1 MIKYFNVTVMERGK
15 RRKELVKAENRISA
29 VKIAKNKFPSAVIS
43 KAVETS
49 APLEETFSNVLSG
62 VKKTFEKKIPIDEK
76 ISTIR
81 QIAVMT
87 DAGIPITDTLA
98 DVSDN
103 TENTKLKN
111 IYRNMT
117 NDINSG
123 NSMSNAME
131 PYVEEFGQVALAMTK
146 LGERTG
152 NISESYFKLSKI
164 LESIR
169 DNTRKFKKAIRTPL
183 ITLTA
188 MGIAFTVLIMVVVP
202 KFKDIFSKFKTE
214 LPIPTQILLKL
225 EWAFSNYGLLILAVL
240 IGGVVAFKYFYKHN
254 LEFKYRMDKVMI
266 HPKFYLI
273 NKAVFLSTMHK
284 YNLVFGELVRSGIPV
299 SEALETAVGMVD
311 NLAIKE
317 QLLTVNTNI
326 GRGMNLAE
334 AFALTGLYQ
343 NMLLQ
348 MIKAGEAGGQLDAML
363 EKVTDYYDMEFQDLI
378 DNLAAYIEPIM
389 LFFIA
394 ILVLLMAL
402 GIFMPMW
409 DLGKA
414 VKNG

>member
-1 MIKYFNVTVMERGK
+1 MKYFNVTVMERGQ
-15 RRKELVKAENRISA
+15 RRQEIVKAESKVAAI
-29 VKIAKNKFPSAVIS
+29 KLAKYKFPTTVMVI
-43 KAVETS
+43 KAEETS
-49 APLEETFSNVLSG
+49 TPLGEVFSTFFDSL
-62 VKKTFEKKIPIDEK
+62 KKSLKSKIPINDK

-87 DAGIPITDTLA
+87 DAGIAINDTLE
-98 DVSDN
+98 DVA
-103 TENTKLKN
+103 ENTHNEKLKE
-111 IYRNMT
+111 IYTKIN
-117 NDINSG
+117 NDINAGHSL
-123 NSMSNAME
+123 SDAME
-131 PYVEEFGQVALAMTK
+131 PYTEEFGHVALAMTK

-152 NISESYFKLSKI
+152 NISESYHKLANI
-164 LESIR
+164 LENIR
-169 DNTRKFKKAIRTPL
+169 DNTAKFKKAIRTPI
-183 ITLTA
+183 ITLVA
-188 MGIAFTVLIMVVVP
+188 MAIAFTILIVVVVP
-202 KFKDIFSKFKTE
+202 KFKEIFSKFKTE

-225 EWAFSNYGLLILAVL
+225 EWLLSNYGIYVLLGIFLTIFIIKFL
-240 IGGVVAFKYFYKHN
+240 YNNNK
-254 LEFKYRMDKVMI
+254 EFKYQMDKLLI

-273 NKAVFLSTMHK
+273 NKAIFLSTMHR
-284 YNLVFGELVRSGIPV
+284 YNLVFAELVRSGIPV

-317 QLLTVNTNI
+317 QLLTVNANI

-334 AFALTGLYQ
+334 AFELTGLYE

-348 MIKAGEAGGQLDAML
+348 MIRAGESGGQLDAML
-363 EKVTDYYDMEFQDLI
+363 GKVTQYYDMQFQDLI
-378 DNLAAYIEPIM
+378 DNLSAYIEPIM

-394 ILVLLMAL
+394 GLVLLMAL